1 MYYQLKNS
9 KQLKQQITF
18 SNSILKQISDIYP
31 HFIFTKNTNRE
42 YTFVNDAI
50 AKVFQEEKNNIL
62 GKKIEDFA
70 SNVRGDEHIREDDL
84 KVLEEGQSIIERE
97 EKVIDLD
104 GQEIWLQTT
113 KHPIH
118 DDQNNIVGILGIANN
133 ITDKKK
139 AELKLI
145 ESEERYRKLF
155 NYSFDGLLVINA
167 QGNVVD
173 CNNNFISFLKYPS
186 KEALINK
193 NIHELTDEPCTQEF
207 NDFLLNSNTPIRNEV
222 CNIYDYSGNLISIE
236 YNVTKLL
243 QNGKQ
248 HIILTFK
255 DITEKLALK
264 KKEEEIQKV
273 NNELVAQ
280 SISDYQKKQLLKNLV
295 YNIKS
300 IIPIIDGKG
309 KQELEKLIRK
319 IGTRVDSKDD
329 FYSFKI
335 KFEKSHPD
343 FFDKILQINPKLTDS
358 DLKLSTYIKLRL
370 SPKDI
375 SNVLSI
381 EKKSVEMAK
390 YRLKKKLNLQK
401 NDDLNAFIVNL

>member
-1 MYYQLKNS
+1 MC
-9 KQLKQQITF
+9 
-18 SNSILKQISDIYP
+18 
-31 HFIFTKNTNRE
+31 
-42 YTFVNDAI
+42 
-50 AKVFQEEKNNIL
+50 
-62 GKKIEDFA
+62 
-70 SNVRGDEHIREDDL
+70 IRD
-84 KVLEEGQSIIERE
+84 R
-97 EKVIDLD
+97 
-104 GQEIWLQTT
+104 
-113 KHPIH
+113 
-118 DDQNNIVGILGIANN
+118 
-133 ITDKKK
+133 
-139 AELKLI
+139 
-145 ESEERYRKLF
+145 
-155 NYSFDGLLVINA
+155 
-167 QGNVVD
+167 
-173 CNNNFISFLKYPS
+173 
-186 KEALINK
+186 
-193 NIHELTDEPCTQEF
+193 
-207 NDFLLNSNTPIRNEV
+207 
-222 CNIYDYSGNLISIE
+222 
-236 YNVTKLL
+236 
-243 QNGKQ
+243 
-248 HIILTFK
+248 
-255 DITEKLALK
+255 
-264 KKEEEIQKV
+264 
-273 NNELVAQ
+273 

-295 YNIKS
+295 YNIKT